1 MVYKHVV
8 WGLVYLLVIGLPSKG
23 MFLPQPSQKGFDLH
37 KMQFQHSYTVKIRP
51 ACRGFAN

>member
-23 MFLPQPSQKGFDLH
+23 MFLSHLRKDLIYI
-37 KMQFQHSYTVKIRP
+37 KCSFSIVTQ
-51 ACRGFAN
+51 